1 MARRKLP
8 HICEVLATHDY
19 PSKSNSGYVGKYF
32 KILAISEGVNYK
44 ALTQGTAI
52 TQLWSQ
58 ALSPCHRLFCL
69 RQQRKLAQAD

>member
-19 PSKSNSGYVGKYF
+19 PSKSNSGYVGKNF

-58 ALSPCHRLFCL
+58 ALGPCHRLFCL